1 MSSQRTK
8 INARPSVIQAGLDA
22 NFGASTAK
30 AWIRDIILDWLNG
43 TAANQADRFW
53 CRKEKSLANAAT
65 DSWDL
70 TALTDGPDGATV
82 SIVDLRGTFIYVVS
96 GTSLTV
102 GVGAANGFEGYGA
115 NFEIVLK
122 PGDYLWLP
130 NGNNDVRVTD
140 ATHKVLDFLAAGAV
154 VYDVCFIGA
163 SA

>member
-1 MSSQRTK
+1 MATQRVK
-8 INARPSVIQAGLDA
+8 INAKPSVIAAQLDA
-22 NFGASTAK
+22 NFGSSLAK
-30 AWIRDIILDWLNG
+30 AGIRAMVIDWLNG
-43 TAANQADRFW
+43 TGPNQSDKFW
-53 CRKEKSLANAAT
+53 CRKDLALANAAT

-82 SIVDLRGTFIYVVS
+82 NLAELRGTFIYVVS

-122 PGDYLWLP
+122 PGDYLWIP

-140 ATHKVLDFLAAGAV
+140 GTHKVLDFLAAGAV